1 MGLFC
6 CLIFKPQIKQN
17 TIQYSKNQ
25 QFKFSKM
32 KYNTRN
38 IGIIAHVD
46 AGKTTLSE
54 RLLYYTGLI
63 HKIGNV
69 DDGNTTMDKD
79 IQEKNRGITISSA
92 AVSTQWKKDGTAYNI
107 NIIDTPGHIDF
118 AVEVERSLRVLD
130 SVVAVFCA
138 SSGVQPQTENVWFQA
153 EKHGISKIC
162 FINKMDRIGAD
173 FFAVLKEIETKLHAV
188 PMALQIPIGAEAQFE
203 GVIDLIRQKALYW
216 TDETGETIIEKEIPD
231 DQKADAEE
239 YRMKLMETLAE
250 YDETFFEIFLD
261 PENSI
266 TEEMIT
272 EALRKVCR
280 SGAAVPVLC
289 GSAFKNKGV
298 QPLLDA
304 VVTYFP
310 APDHLPAIQGKDPET
325 EESVELIRDET
336 ESFSGL
342 VFKVV
347 IDKHM
352 GRLAMLRLYSGKIKS
367 GDTVLNVR
375 TGESFRIS
383 RILQMQSDK
392 TLAIEEA
399 KAGDIVALTGIK
411 DSKTGDSLSAVEKPV
426 LLEAITIPAP
436 VIRVSIEPKTN
447 SDEKSFG
454 LVLAK
459 IQEEDPS
466 LVVER
471 DRQTGETLLS
481 GLGELHLEVTLEKIR
496 LNHGIEVNQG
506 KPKVS
511 YREILTETRTHREKL
526 SKQNGG
532 SGQFADITF
541 EIGPRENNVPGIEF
555 INLIKGGVIPGE
567 FIPSVEKGFKDAM
580 ENGPLK
586 GYPLESMKI
595 RLLDGSFHAQDSS
608 AFDFENAARDGFR
621 AAALSCSPKLLEPVM
636 QVEIQSIEEY
646 TGAVTADINRRRG
659 IISSIDEKSGR
670 KIFAAEVPLASTFG
684 YISDLR
690 TLTSGRAS
698 ISMKLSHYAMVPDF
712 IANTLVT

>member
-1 MGLFC
+1 
-6 CLIFKPQIKQN
+6 
-17 TIQYSKNQ
+17 
-25 QFKFSKM
+25 M

-46 AGKTTLSE
+46 AGKTTLTE
-54 RLLYYTGLI
+54 RLLYYTGMI

-69 DDGNTTMDKD
+69 DEGNTTMDKD

-92 AVSTQWKKDGTAYNI
+92 AISTQWKKDEKVFNI

-173 FFAVLKEIETKLHAV
+173 FFAVLNEIKTKLNAV
-188 PMALQIPIGAEAQFE
+188 PLALQIPMGSEDRFE
-203 GVIDLIRQKALYW
+203 GVIDLIKQKALYW
-216 TDETGETIIEKEIPD
+216 MDENGETIIEKEIPELY
-231 DQKADAEE
+231 KTEADEW
-239 YRMKLMETLAE
+239 RQKLMETLAE
-250 YDETFFEIFLD
+250 SDEQFFEYFLD
-261 PENSI
+261 SETKIS
-266 TEEMIT
+266 EEMIT
-272 EALRKVCR
+272 EAIKRACQARNL
-280 SGAAVPVLC
+280 VPVLC

-304 VVTYFP
+304 IVSYLP
-310 APDHLPAIQGKDPET
+310 SPDQLPSVKGKDAKT
-325 EESVELIRDET
+325 EETVELERNE
-336 ESFSGL
+336 EEMFSGL

-352 GRLAMLRLYSGKIKS
+352 GKLSMLRIYSGSIQS
-367 GDTVLNVR
+367 GDTVQNVR

-392 TLAIEEA
+392 TITVEEG

-411 DSKTGDSLSAVEKPV
+411 DAKTGDSLSGLEQAV
-426 LLEAITIPAP
+426 LLESITIPAP

-447 SDEKSFG
+447 ADEKSFG

-496 LNHGIEVNQG
+496 LNHGIEINQG

-511 YREILTETRTHREKL
+511 YKEILTETRTHREKL
-526 SKQNGG
+526 VKQNGG

-541 EIGPRENNVPGIEF
+541 EIGPRNDDGIGLEF
-555 INLIKGGVIPGE
+555 INQIKGGVIPNE
-567 FIPSVEKGFKDAM
+567 FIPSVEKGFREAM
-580 ENGPLK
+580 ENGALQ
-586 GYPLESMKI
+586 GYPLESMKVT
-595 RLLDGSFHAQDSS
+595 LLDGSTHSNDSHAQD
-608 AFDFENAARDGFR
+608 FEMAARDGFR
-621 AAALSCSPKLLEPVM
+621 EIGKSCKPKLMEPIM
-636 QVEIQSIEEY
+636 KVEIQTIEDY
-646 TGAVTADINRRRG
+646 TGAVTADINKRRG
-659 IISSIDEKSGR
+659 IIISIDEKSGR
-670 KIFAAEVPLASTFG
+670 KIFTAEVPLASTFG

-698 ISMKLSHYAMVPDF
+698 ISMKLSHYALVPDF

>member
-1 MGLFC
+1 
-6 CLIFKPQIKQN
+6 
-17 TIQYSKNQ
+17 
-25 QFKFSKM
+25 M

-79 IQEKNRGITISSA
+79 IQERNRGITISSA
-92 AVSTQWKKDGTAYNI
+92 AVSTQWKKDDNVYNI

-153 EKHGISKIC
+153 EKHGTSKIC

-173 FFAVLKEIETKLHAV
+173 FFAVLNEIKTKLNAV
-188 PMALQIPIGAEAQFE
+188 PLALQIPMGAENHFE
-203 GVIDLIRQKALYW
+203 GVIDLVKMKALYW
-216 TDETGETIIEKEIPD
+216 TDENGETILEKEIPS
-231 DQKADAEE
+231 ASITEANE
-239 YRMKLMETLAE
+239 YRVKLIETLAE
-250 YDETFFEIFLD
+250 CDETFFEIFMD
-261 PENSI
+261 TEHTI
-266 TEEMIT
+266 TVEMVT
-272 EALRKVCR
+272 EAIQRVCR
-280 SGAAVPVLC
+280 TGSAVPVLC

-304 VVTYFP
+304 IVTYLP
-310 APDHLPAIQGKDPET
+310 APDQLADLQGRDPRT
-325 EESVELIRDET
+325 EETVTLARNET
-336 ESFSGL
+336 VSFSGL

-352 GRLAMLRLYSGKIKS
+352 GRLAMLRVYSGTIKS
-367 GDTVLNVR
+367 GDTILNVR

-392 TLAIEEA
+392 TLSLEEA
-399 KAGDIVALTGIK
+399 RAGDIVALTGIK
-411 DSKTGDSLSAVEKPV
+411 DAKTGDSLSSVEKPI
-426 LLEAITIPAP
+426 LLEAITIPIP
-436 VIRVSIEPKTN
+436 VIRVSIEPQTN
-447 SDEKSFG
+447 GDEKFFG

-471 DRQTGETLLS
+471 DPQTGETLLS

-496 LNHGIEVNQG
+496 LNHGIEINQG

-511 YREILTETRTHREKL
+511 YREILTETKIHREKL

-541 EIGPRENNVPGIEF
+541 EIGPGNDHEHGLEF
-555 INLIKGGVIPGE
+555 VNMIKGGVIPTE
-567 FIPSVEKGFKDAM
+567 FIPSVEKGFREAM

-586 GYPLESMKI
+586 GYPLENMKVT
-595 RLLDGSFHAQDSS
+595 LLDGSFHAQDSA
-608 AFDFENAARDGFR
+608 AFDFEIAAREGFK
-621 AAALSCSPKLLEPVM
+621 AAAKGCNPKLMEPVM

-659 IISSIDEKSGR
+659 IITSIDEKSGR

-698 ISMKLSHYAMVPDF
+698 ISMKLSHYALVPDF
-712 IANTLVT
+712 IANTLIT

>member
-1 MGLFC
+1 
-6 CLIFKPQIKQN
+6 
-17 TIQYSKNQ
+17 
-25 QFKFSKM
+25 M

-46 AGKTTLSE
+46 AGKTTLTE

-92 AVSTQWKKDGTAYNI
+92 AVSTQWKKGETVYNI

-173 FFAVLKEIETKLHAV
+173 FFAVLKEIEKKLNAV

-216 TDETGETIIEKEIPD
+216 TDENGETIIEKEIPED
-231 DQKADAEE
+231 HKADAYE

-250 YDETFFEIFLD
+250 YDETFFEMFMD

-266 TEEMIT
+266 TGEMIT
-272 EALRKVCR
+272 EALQKVCR

-310 APDHLPAIQGKDPET
+310 APDQLPAVQGKDPDT
-325 EESVELIRDET
+325 EETVELVRNERET
-336 ESFSGL
+336 FSGL
-342 VFKVV
+342 VFKVL

-352 GRLAMLRLYSGKIKS
+352 GRLAMLRLYSGSIKS

-383 RILQMQSDK
+383 RILKMQSDK
-392 TLAIEEA
+392 TLSVEEG

-411 DSKTGDSLSAVEKPV
+411 DAKTGDSLSAVEKPV

-541 EIGPRENNVPGIEF
+541 EIGPRENNEPGLEF
-555 INLIKGGVIPGE
+555 SNLIKGGVIPGE
-567 FIPSVEKGFKDAM
+567 FIPSVEKGFREAM

-595 RLLDGSFHAQDSS
+595 RLLDGAFHAQDSG

-621 AAALSCSPKLLEPVM
+621 AAALSCSPKLLEPIM

-659 IISSIDEKSGR
+659 IISSIDERSGR
-670 KIFAAEVPLASTFG
+670 KIFTAEVPLASTFG

-698 ISMKLSHYAMVPDF
+698 ISMKLSHYALVPDF
-712 IANTLVT
+712 IANTLIT

>member
-1 MGLFC
+1 
-6 CLIFKPQIKQN
+6 
-17 TIQYSKNQ
+17 
-25 QFKFSKM
+25 M

-46 AGKTTLSE
+46 AGKTTLTE
-54 RLLYYTGLI
+54 RLLYYTGMI

-69 DDGNTTMDKD
+69 DEGNTTMDKD

-92 AVSTQWKKDGTAYNI
+92 AISTQWKKDENVFNI

-173 FFAVLKEIETKLHAV
+173 FFAVLNEIKTKLNAV
-188 PMALQIPIGAEAQFE
+188 PLALQIPMGSEDRFE
-203 GVIDLIRQKALYW
+203 GVIDLVKQKAQYW
-216 TDETGETIIEKEIPD
+216 IDENGETIVEKEIPELYKTEVHEWR
-231 DQKADAEE
+231 Q
-239 YRMKLMETLAE
+239 KLMETLAE
-250 YDETFFEIFLD
+250 SDEQFFEYFLD
-261 PENSI
+261 SETKI

-272 EALRKVCR
+272 EAIKRACQSR
-280 SGAAVPVLC
+280 NSVPVLC

-304 VVTYFP
+304 IVSYLP
-310 APDHLPAIQGKDPET
+310 APDQLASVKGKDAKT
-325 EESVELIRDET
+325 EETIELERNEEEI
-336 ESFSGL
+336 FSGL

-352 GRLAMLRLYSGKIKS
+352 GKLSMLRIYSGSIQS
-367 GDTVLNVR
+367 GDTVQNVR

-392 TLAIEEA
+392 TITVEEG

-411 DSKTGDSLSAVEKPV
+411 DAKTGDSLSSIEQAV
-426 LLEAITIPAP
+426 LLESITIPAP

-447 SDEKSFG
+447 ADEKSFG

-496 LNHGIEVNQG
+496 LNHGIEINQG

-511 YREILTETRTHREKL
+511 YKEILTETRTHREKL
-526 SKQNGG
+526 VKQNGG

-541 EIGPRENNVPGIEF
+541 EIGPRNDGGIGLEF
-555 INLIKGGVIPGE
+555 INQIKGGVIPNE
-567 FIPSVEKGFKDAM
+567 FIPSVEKGFREAM
-580 ENGPLK
+580 ENGALQ
-586 GYPLESMKI
+586 GYPLESMKVT
-595 RLLDGSFHAQDSS
+595 LLDGSTHSNDSHAQD
-608 AFDFENAARDGFR
+608 FEMAARDGFR
-621 AAALSCSPKLLEPVM
+621 EIGKSCKPKLMEPIM
-636 QVEIQSIEEY
+636 KVEIQTIEDY
-646 TGAVTADINRRRG
+646 TGAVTADINKRRG
-659 IISSIDEKSGR
+659 IIISIDEKSGR
-670 KIFAAEVPLASTFG
+670 KIFTAEVPLASTFG

-698 ISMKLSHYAMVPDF
+698 ISMKLSHYALVPDF

>member
-1 MGLFC
+1 
-6 CLIFKPQIKQN
+6 
-17 TIQYSKNQ
+17 
-25 QFKFSKM
+25 M

-46 AGKTTLSE
+46 AGKTTLTE
-54 RLLYYTGLI
+54 RLLYYTGMI

-69 DDGNTTMDKD
+69 DEGNTTMDKD
-79 IQEKNRGITISSA
+79 IQEKKRGITISSA
-92 AVSTQWKKDGTAYNI
+92 AISTQWKKGHGIFNI

-153 EKHGISKIC
+153 EKYGISKIC

-173 FFAVLKEIETKLHAV
+173 FFAVLNEIRTRLNAV
-188 PMALQIPIGAEAQFE
+188 PLALQIPIGSEDRFE
-203 GVIDLIRQKALYW
+203 GVIDLIIRKALYW
-216 TDETGETIIEKEIPD
+216 TDENGETIAEKEIPGHY
-231 DQKADAEE
+231 QAEAEE
-239 YRMKLMETLAE
+239 YRLKLMESLAE
-250 YDETFFEIFLD
+250 YDEIFFDAFMET
-261 PENSI
+261 EAGI
-266 TEEMIT
+266 TEEMIVNAIRRT
-272 EALRKVCR
+272 CH
-280 SGAAVPVLC
+280 SGSLVPVLC

-304 VVTYFP
+304 VVTYLP
-310 APDHLPAIQGKDPET
+310 APDQLPAVKAKGAGTGDA
-325 EESVELIRDET
+325 VELERNEDET
-336 ESFSGL
+336 FSGL

-352 GRLAMLRLYSGKIKS
+352 GKLAMLRIYSGSIRP
-367 GDTVLNVR
+367 GDTVQNVR

-392 TLAIEEA
+392 TLSVEKG

-411 DSKTGDSLSAVEKPV
+411 DARTGDSLSAPGRAV
-426 LLEAITIPAP
+426 LLESITIPAP

-447 SDEKSFG
+447 ADEKSFG

-471 DRQTGETLLS
+471 DPQTGETLLS

-496 LNHGIEVNQG
+496 LNHGIEINQG

-511 YREILTETRTHREKL
+511 YREILTETRKHREKL

-541 EIGPRENNVPGIEF
+541 EIGPRENNEPGLEF
-555 INLIKGGVIPGE
+555 INQIKGGAVPGE
-567 FIPSVEKGFKDAM
+567 FIPSVEKGFREAM
-580 ENGPLK
+580 ANGPI
-586 GYPLESMKI
+586 GGNPLESMKVV
-595 RLLDGSFHAQDSS
+595 LLDGLTHSNDSHAQD
-608 AFDFENAARDGFR
+608 FEAAARDGFR
-621 AAALSCSPKLLEPVM
+621 AMATACRPKLMEPVM
-636 QVEIQSIEEY
+636 QVEIQTIEEY
-646 TGAVTADINRRRG
+646 TGIVTADINKRRG
-659 IISSIDEKSGR
+659 MITCIDEKSGR
-670 KIFAAEVPLASTFG
+670 KIFTAEVPLASTFG

-698 ISMKLSHYAMVPDF
+698 ISMKLSHYALVPDF
-712 IANTLVT
+712 MVNTLIT

>member
-1 MGLFC
+1 M
-6 CLIFKPQIKQN
+6 LIFFRTFSKHR
-17 TIQYSKNQ
+17 SKNQ
-25 QFKFSKM
+25 QFKLKKM

-79 IQEKNRGITISSA
+79 IQERNRGITISSA
-92 AVSTQWKKDGTAYNI
+92 AVSTQWKKDNNVYNI

-130 SVVAVFCA
+130 SVIAVFCA

-153 EKHGISKIC
+153 EKHGTSKIC

-173 FFAVLKEIETKLHAV
+173 FFAVLNEIKTKLNAV
-188 PMALQIPIGAEAQFE
+188 PLTIQIPIGAENDFE
-203 GVIDLIRQKALYW
+203 GVIDLIKMKALYW
-216 TDETGETIIEKEIPD
+216 TDENGETIMEKEIP
-231 DQKADAEE
+231 AVSMTEAHE
-239 YRMKLMETLAE
+239 YRVKLMETLAE
-250 YDETFFEIFLD
+250 NDEMFFEIFMD
-261 PENSI
+261 
-266 TEEMIT
+266 TEQIVTVEMIS
-272 EALRKVCR
+272 EAIQRVCR
-280 SGAAVPVLC
+280 SGSAVPVLC
-289 GSAFKNKGV
+289 GSAFKNKGI

-304 VVTYFP
+304 VVTYLP
-310 APDHLPAIQGKDPET
+310 APDQLADLQGRDPQT
-325 EESVELIRDET
+325 EETVTLERNE
-336 ESFSGL
+336 EAAFSGL

-352 GRLAMLRLYSGKIKS
+352 GRLAMLRVYSGKIKS
-367 GDTVLNVR
+367 GDTILNVR

-392 TLAIEEA
+392 TLSMDEA

-411 DSKTGDSLSAVEKPV
+411 DAKTGDSLSSLEKPI
-426 LLEAITIPAP
+426 LLEAITIPTP
-436 VIRVSIEPKTN
+436 VIRVAIEPKTN
-447 SDEKSFG
+447 GDEKSFG

-471 DRQTGETLLS
+471 DSQTGETLLS

-496 LNHGIEVNQG
+496 LNHGIEINQG

-511 YREILTETRTHREKL
+511 YREILTTTKVHREKL

-541 EIGPRENNVPGIEF
+541 EIGPGNDNGLEF
-555 INLIKGGVIPGE
+555 INMIKGGVIPTE
-567 FIPSVEKGFKDAM
+567 FIPSVEKGFREAM
-580 ENGPLK
+580 EYGPLN
-586 GYPLESMKI
+586 GYPLENMKI
-595 RLLDGSFHAQDSS
+595 TLLDGSFHAQDSA
-608 AFDFENAARDGFR
+608 AFDFEIAAREGFKT
-621 AAALSCSPKLLEPVM
+621 AAKGCSPKLMEPVM
-636 QVEIQSIEEY
+636 QIEIQSIEEY

-659 IISSIDEKSGR
+659 MITSIDEKSGR

-698 ISMKLSHYAMVPDF
+698 ISMKLSHYALVPDF
-712 IANTLVT
+712 IANTLIT

>member
-1 MGLFC
+1 
-6 CLIFKPQIKQN
+6 
-17 TIQYSKNQ
+17 
-25 QFKFSKM
+25 M

-46 AGKTTLSE
+46 AGKTTLTE
-54 RLLYYTGLI
+54 RLLYYTGMI

-69 DDGNTTMDKD
+69 DEGNTTMDKD

-92 AVSTQWKKDGTAYNI
+92 AISTQWKKDQHVFNI

-173 FFAVLKEIETKLHAV
+173 FFAVLNEIKTKLNAV
-188 PMALQIPIGAEAQFE
+188 PLALQIPIGSEDNFE
-203 GVIDLIRQKALYW
+203 GVIDLIKQKALYW
-216 TDETGETIIEKEIPD
+216 IDENGETIIEKEVPENH
-231 DQKADAEE
+231 KAEADEF
-239 YRMKLMETLAE
+239 RLKLMETLAE
-250 YDETFFEIFLD
+250 YDETFFEAFM
-261 PENSI
+261 NSETQI
-266 TEEMIT
+266 SEEMMI
-272 EALRKVCR
+272 EAIKRACQSR
-280 SGAAVPVLC
+280 TIVPVLC

-304 VVTYFP
+304 IVSYLP
-310 APDHLPAIQGKDPET
+310 APNQLTSIKGKNPAT
-325 EESVELIRDET
+325 EETIELERNEEET
-336 ESFSGL
+336 FSGL

-352 GRLAMLRLYSGKIKS
+352 GKLAMVRIYSGKIKS

-375 TGESFRIS
+375 TDENFRIS
-383 RILQMQSDK
+383 RILQIQSDK
-392 TLAIEEA
+392 TLTIEEA
-399 KAGDIVALTGIK
+399 KSGDIIALTGIK
-411 DSKTGDSLSAVEKPV
+411 DAKTGDSLASIQRPV
-426 LLEAITIPAP
+426 ILEAITIPAP

-447 SDEKSFG
+447 ADEKSFG

-471 DRQTGETLLS
+471 DKQTGETLLS

-496 LNHGIEVNQG
+496 LNHGIEINQG

-511 YREILTETRTHREKL
+511 YREILTETKTHREKL
-526 SKQNGG
+526 VKQGGG
-532 SGQFADITF
+532 SGHFADITF
-541 EIGPRENNVPGIEF
+541 EIGPGENNKPGLEF
-555 INLIKGGVIPGE
+555 INKIKGGVIPNE
-567 FIPSVEKGFKDAM
+567 FISYVERGFRDAM
-580 ENGPLK
+580 ENGPLS
-586 GYPLESMKI
+586 GYPLENMKVS
-595 RLLDGSFHAQDSS
+595 LLDGSTHSVDS
-608 AFDFENAARDGFR
+608 AAYDFETAARDGYK
-621 AAALSCSPKLLEPVM
+621 AIAKQCKPKLLEPIM

-646 TGAVTADINRRRG
+646 TGAVTADINKRRG
-659 IISSIDEKSGR
+659 IITSIDERLGR
-670 KIFAAEVPLASTFG
+670 KIFTAEVPLASTFG

-698 ISMKLSHYAMVPDF
+698 ISMKLSRYALVPDF
-712 IANTLVT
+712 ISNLVIT

>member
-1 MGLFC
+1 
-6 CLIFKPQIKQN
+6 
-17 TIQYSKNQ
+17 
-25 QFKFSKM
+25 M

-46 AGKTTLSE
+46 AGKTTLTE
-54 RLLYYTGLI
+54 RLLYYTGMI

-69 DDGNTTMDKD
+69 DEGNTTMDKD

-92 AVSTQWKKDGTAYNI
+92 AISTQWKKDDNIFNI

-173 FFAVLKEIETKLHAV
+173 FFAVLNEIKTKLNAV
-188 PMALQIPIGAEAQFE
+188 PLALQIPIGSEDRFE

-216 TDETGETIIEKEIPD
+216 IDENGEIIIEKEIPENY
-231 DQKADAEE
+231 QAEADEF
-239 YRMKLMETLAE
+239 RLKLMETLAE
-250 YDETFFEIFLD
+250 YDEIFFEKFMSS
-261 PENSI
+261 ENEIS
-266 TEEMIT
+266 EEMIFKAIQRT
-272 EALRKVCR
+272 CQVR
-280 SGAAVPVLC
+280 SLVPVLC

-304 VVTYFP
+304 IVNY
-310 APDHLPAIQGKDPET
+310 LPSPNQLSSIKGKDAKT
-325 EESVELIRDET
+325 EETIEIERNEKET
-336 ESFSGL
+336 FSGL

-352 GRLAMLRLYSGKIKS
+352 GKLSMLRIYSGKIKS
-367 GDTVLNVR
+367 GDTIQNVR
-375 TGESFRIS
+375 TGENFRIS

-392 TLAIEEA
+392 TLTIEEG

-411 DSKTGDSLSAVEKPV
+411 DAKTGDSLSSIEQSV
-426 LLEAITIPAP
+426 LLESITIPAP

-447 SDEKSFG
+447 ADEKSFG

-466 LVVER
+466 LFVER

-496 LNHGIEVNQG
+496 LNHGIEINQG

-511 YREILTETRTHREKL
+511 YKEILTETKIHREKL
-526 SKQNGG
+526 VKQNGG

-541 EIGPRENNVPGIEF
+541 EIGPRNDLGIGLEF
-555 INLIKGGVIPGE
+555 INQIKGGVVPSE
-567 FIPSVEKGFKDAM
+567 YIPSVEKGFREAM
-580 ENGPLK
+580 ENGALS
-586 GYPLESMKI
+586 GNPLESMKVT
-595 RLLDGSFHAQDSS
+595 LLDGSTHSEDSG
-608 AFDFENAARDGFR
+608 AYDFEMAARDGFR
-621 AAALSCSPKLLEPVM
+621 AVAKSCKPKLLEPIM

-646 TGAVTADINRRRG
+646 TGVVTADINKRRG
-659 IISSIDEKSGR
+659 IITSIDEKSGR
-670 KIFAAEVPLASTFG
+670 KIFTAEVPLASTFG

-698 ISMKLSHYAMVPDF
+698 ISMKLSHYALVPDF
-712 IANTLVT
+712 IANTLIT

>member
-1 MGLFC
+1 
-6 CLIFKPQIKQN
+6 
-17 TIQYSKNQ
+17 
-25 QFKFSKM
+25 M

-46 AGKTTLSE
+46 AGKTTLTE
-54 RLLYYTGLI
+54 RLLYYTGMI
-63 HKIGNV
+63 HKIGNI
-69 DDGNTTMDKD
+69 DEGNTTMDKD

-92 AVSTQWKKDGTAYNI
+92 AISTQWKKDQNAFNI

-173 FFAVLKEIETKLHAV
+173 FFAVLNEIKTKLNAV
-188 PMALQIPIGAEAQFE
+188 PLALQIPIGSEDQFE
-203 GVIDLIRQKALYW
+203 GVIDLIKQKALYW
-216 TDETGETIIEKEIPD
+216 VDENGETIIEKEIP
-231 DQKADAEE
+231 EN
-239 YRMKLMETLAE
+239 YRTEANESRLKLMETLAE
-250 YDETFFEIFLD
+250 FDENFFEIFMD
-261 PENSI
+261 SETQIS
-266 TEEMIT
+266 EETMI
-272 EALRKVCR
+272 EAIKRACQSRVI
-280 SGAAVPVLC
+280 VPVLC

-304 VVTYFP
+304 IVDYLP
-310 APDHLPAIQGKDPET
+310 APNQLPSIKGKDEKT
-325 EESVELIRDET
+325 EETIELERSEEEI
-336 ESFSGL
+336 FSGL

-352 GRLAMLRLYSGKIKS
+352 GKLAMLRIYSGSIKS
-367 GDTVLNVR
+367 GDTVQNVR
-375 TGESFRIS
+375 TDEHFRIS

-392 TLAIEEA
+392 TTTIEEG
-399 KAGDIVALTGIK
+399 KTGDIVALTGIK
-411 DSKTGDSLSAVEKPV
+411 DAKTGDSLSGLAKPI
-426 LLEAITIPAP
+426 LLESIAIPTP
-436 VIRVSIEPKTN
+436 VIQVSVEPKTN
-447 SDEKSFG
+447 ADEKSFG
-454 LVLAK
+454 LVLVK

-466 LVVER
+466 LFVER
-471 DRQTGETLLS
+471 DKQTGETLLS

-496 LNHGIEVNQG
+496 LNHGIEINQG

-511 YREILTETRTHREKL
+511 YKEILTETKKHREKL
-526 SKQNGG
+526 VKQTGG

-541 EIGPRENNVPGIEF
+541 EIGPRDDNKTGLEF
-555 INLIKGGVIPGE
+555 INQIKGGVIPSE
-567 FIPSVEKGFKDAM
+567 YIPSIEKGFREAM
-580 ENGPLK
+580 ENGALS
-586 GYPLESMKI
+586 GNPLESMKI
-595 RLLDGSFHAQDSS
+595 TLLDGSTHSEDSK
-608 AFDFENAARDGFR
+608 AFDFEFAARDGFK
-621 AAALSCSPKLLEPVM
+621 AVAKSCKPKLLEPIM

-646 TGAVTADINRRRG
+646 TGVVTADINKRRG
-659 IISSIDEKSGR
+659 MITSIDEKSGR
-670 KIFAAEVPLASTFG
+670 KIFTAEVPLASTFG

-698 ISMKLSHYAMVPDF
+698 ISMKLSHYALVPDF

>member
-1 MGLFC
+1 
-6 CLIFKPQIKQN
+6 
-17 TIQYSKNQ
+17 
-25 QFKFSKM
+25 M

-46 AGKTTLSE
+46 AGKTTLTE
-54 RLLYYTGLI
+54 RLLYYTGMI

-69 DDGNTTMDKD
+69 DEGNTTMDKD

-92 AVSTQWKKDGTAYNI
+92 AISTQWKKDQNIFNI

-130 SVVAVFCA
+130 SVVSVFCA

-173 FFAVLKEIETKLHAV
+173 FFAVLNEIKTKLNTV
-188 PMALQIPIGAEAQFE
+188 PLALQIPIGAEDDFE
-203 GVIDLIRQKALYW
+203 GVIDLIKQKAFYW
-216 TDETGETIIEKEIPD
+216 MDENGETIIEKEIPESYK
-231 DQKADAEE
+231 QEADEF
-239 YRMKLMETLAE
+239 RLQLMETVAE
-250 YDETFFEIFLD
+250 HDEIFFEIFMD
-261 PENSI
+261 SEIHISEGVI
-266 TEEMIT
+266 I
-272 EALRKVCR
+272 EAIKRACQSR
-280 SGAAVPVLC
+280 AIVPVLC
-289 GSAFKNKGV
+289 GSAFKNKGA

-304 VVTYFP
+304 IVNYLP
-310 APDHLPAIQGKDPET
+310 APNQLVSIKGKNPAT
-325 EESVELIRDET
+325 EEIIELERNEEET
-336 ESFSGL
+336 FSGL

-352 GRLAMLRLYSGKIKS
+352 GKLAMVRMYSGKIKS

-375 TGESFRIS
+375 TDENFRIS

-392 TLAIEEA
+392 TLTIEEA
-399 KAGDIVALTGIK
+399 KAGDIIALTGIK
-411 DSKTGDSLSAVEKPV
+411 DAKTGDSLSSIQRPV
-426 LLEAITIPAP
+426 VLEAITIPAP

-447 SDEKSFG
+447 ADEKSFG

-471 DRQTGETLLS
+471 DKQTGETLLS

-496 LNHGIEVNQG
+496 LNHGIEINQG

-511 YREILTETRTHREKL
+511 YKEILTETKTHREKL
-526 SKQNGG
+526 VKQGGG
-532 SGQFADITF
+532 SGHFADITF
-541 EIGPRENNVPGIEF
+541 EIGPGENDKPGLEF
-555 INLIKGGVIPGE
+555 INKIKGGVIPNE
-567 FIPSVEKGFKDAM
+567 FISYVERGFRDAM
-580 ENGPLK
+580 ENGPLS
-586 GYPLESMKI
+586 GYPLESMKVS
-595 RLLDGSFHAQDSS
+595 LLDGSTHSVDS
-608 AFDFENAARDGFR
+608 AAYDFETAARDGYK
-621 AAALSCSPKLLEPVM
+621 AIAKQCKPKLLEPIM

-646 TGAVTADINRRRG
+646 TGAVTADINKRRG
-659 IISSIDEKSGR
+659 IITSIDERSGR
-670 KIFAAEVPLASTFG
+670 KIFTAEVPLASTFG

-698 ISMKLSHYAMVPDF
+698 ISMKLSHYALVPDF
-712 IANTLVT
+712 ISNIVIT

>member
-1 MGLFC
+1 
-6 CLIFKPQIKQN
+6 
-17 TIQYSKNQ
+17 
-25 QFKFSKM
+25 M

-46 AGKTTLSE
+46 AGKTTLTE

-92 AVSTQWKKDGTAYNI
+92 AVSTQWKKNGNAYNI

-173 FFAVLKEIETKLHAV
+173 FYAVLKEIEMKLNVV
-188 PMALQIPIGAEAQFE
+188 PIALQIPVGAEHQFE

-216 TDETGETIIEKEIPD
+216 TDENGETIIEKEIPGD
-231 DQKADAEE
+231 HKADADE
-239 YRMKLMETLAE
+239 YRTRLMETLAE
-250 YDETFFEIFLD
+250 YDELFFDIFMNS
-261 PENSI
+261 ENKVS
-266 TEEMIT
+266 EEMIN
-272 EALRKVCR
+272 EALQRASG
-280 SGAAVPVLC
+280 SGAVVPVLC

-304 VVTYFP
+304 IVTYFP
-310 APDHLPAIQGKDPET
+310 APDQLPAVQGKDPDT
-325 EESVELIRDET
+325 EETVELARNET

-342 VFKVV
+342 VFKVT

-352 GRLAMLRLYSGKIKS
+352 GRLAMLRVYSGKIRS
-367 GDTVLNVR
+367 GDMVLNVR

-383 RILQMQSDK
+383 RILKMQSDK
-392 TLAIEEA
+392 TLSVEEG

-411 DSKTGDSLSAVEKPV
+411 DAKTGDSLSAVEKPV

-511 YREILTETRTHREKL
+511 YREILTETRIHREKL

-541 EIGPRENNVPGIEF
+541 EIGPRENNEPGLEF

-567 FIPSVEKGFKDAM
+567 FIPSVEKGFREAM

-586 GYPLESMKI
+586 GYPLESMRI
-595 RLLDGSFHAQDSS
+595 SLLDGSFHAQDSA

-621 AAALSCSPKLLEPVM
+621 TAALSCRPQLLEPIM
-636 QVEIQSIEEY
+636 KVEIQSIEEY

-659 IISSIDEKSGR
+659 IISSIDERLGR
-670 KIFAAEVPLASTFG
+670 KIFTAEVPLASTFG

-698 ISMKLSHYAMVPDF
+698 ISMKLSHYALVPDF
-712 IANTLVT
+712 IANTLIT

>member
-1 MGLFC
+1 
-6 CLIFKPQIKQN
+6 
-17 TIQYSKNQ
+17 
-25 QFKFSKM
+25 M

-46 AGKTTLSE
+46 AGKTTLTE
-54 RLLYYTGLI
+54 RLLYYTGMI

-69 DDGNTTMDKD
+69 DEGNTTMDKD

-92 AVSTQWKKDGTAYNI
+92 AISTQWKKDDNIFDI

-173 FFAVLKEIETKLHAV
+173 FFAVLNEIKTKLNAV
-188 PMALQIPIGAEAQFE
+188 PLALQIPIGAEDHFE
-203 GVIDLIRQKALYW
+203 GVIDLVKQKALYW
-216 TDETGETIIEKEIPD
+216 IDENGETIIEKEIPELYKTEAHEWR
-231 DQKADAEE
+231 Q
-239 YRMKLMETLAE
+239 KLMETLAE
-250 YDETFFEIFLD
+250 SDEQFFEYFLD
-261 PENSI
+261 SETEIS
-266 TEEMIT
+266 EEMIT
-272 EALRKVCR
+272 EAIKRASQSRNL
-280 SGAAVPVLC
+280 VPVLC

-298 QPLLDA
+298 QPLLD
-304 VVTYFP
+304 VIVSYLP
-310 APDHLPAIQGKDPET
+310 SPDQLPSVIGKDAKT
-325 EESVELIRDET
+325 EETVGLERNEKEI
-336 ESFSGL
+336 FSGL

-352 GRLAMLRLYSGKIKS
+352 GKLSMLRIYSGSIQS
-367 GDTVLNVR
+367 GDTVQNVR

-392 TLAIEEA
+392 TITVEEG

-411 DSKTGDSLSAVEKPV
+411 DAKTGDSLSSLEQAV
-426 LLEAITIPAP
+426 LLESITIPAP

-447 SDEKSFG
+447 ADEKSFG

-466 LVVER
+466 LFVER

-496 LNHGIEVNQG
+496 LNHGIEINQG

-511 YREILTETRTHREKL
+511 YKEILTETRTHREKL
-526 SKQNGG
+526 VKQNGG

-541 EIGPRENNVPGIEF
+541 EIGPRNDDGIGLEF
-555 INLIKGGVIPGE
+555 INQIKGGVIPNE
-567 FIPSVEKGFKDAM
+567 FIPSVEKGFREAM
-580 ENGPLK
+580 ENGALQ
-586 GYPLESMKI
+586 GYPLESMKVT
-595 RLLDGSFHAQDSS
+595 LLDGSTHSNDSHAQD
-608 AFDFENAARDGFR
+608 FEMAARDGFR
-621 AAALSCSPKLLEPVM
+621 EVGKSCKPKLMEPIM
-636 QVEIQSIEEY
+636 KVEIQTIEDY
-646 TGAVTADINRRRG
+646 TGTVTADINKRRG
-659 IISSIDEKSGR
+659 IITSIDEKSGR
-670 KIFAAEVPLASTFG
+670 KIFTAEVPLASTFG

-698 ISMKLSHYAMVPDF
+698 ISMKLSHYALVPDF
-712 IANTLVT
+712 IANILVT

>member
-1 MGLFC
+1 
-6 CLIFKPQIKQN
+6 
-17 TIQYSKNQ
+17 
-25 QFKFSKM
+25 M

-46 AGKTTLSE
+46 AGKTTLTE
-54 RLLYYTGLI
+54 RLLYYTGMI

-69 DDGNTTMDKD
+69 DEGNTTMDKD

-92 AVSTQWKKDGTAYNI
+92 AISTQWKKDDNIFDI

-173 FFAVLKEIETKLHAV
+173 FFAVLNEIKTKLNAV
-188 PMALQIPIGAEAQFE
+188 PLALQIPIGAEDHFE
-203 GVIDLIRQKALYW
+203 GVIDLVKQKALYW
-216 TDETGETIIEKEIPD
+216 IDENGETIVEKEIPELYKTEAHEWR
-231 DQKADAEE
+231 Q
-239 YRMKLMETLAE
+239 KLMETLAE
-250 YDETFFEIFLD
+250 SDEQFFEYFLD
-261 PENSI
+261 SETEI
-266 TEEMIT
+266 AEEMIT
-272 EALRKVCR
+272 EAIKRASQSRNL
-280 SGAAVPVLC
+280 VPVLC

-304 VVTYFP
+304 IVSYLP
-310 APDHLPAIQGKDPET
+310 SPDQLPSVIGKDAKT
-325 EESVELIRDET
+325 EETVELERNEKDI
-336 ESFSGL
+336 FSGL

-352 GRLAMLRLYSGKIKS
+352 GKLSMLRIYSGSIQS
-367 GDTVLNVR
+367 GDTVQNVR

-392 TLAIEEA
+392 TITVDEG

-411 DSKTGDSLSAVEKPV
+411 DAKTGDSLSSVERAV
-426 LLEAITIPAP
+426 LLETITIPAP

-447 SDEKSFG
+447 ADEKSFV

-466 LVVER
+466 LFVER

-496 LNHGIEVNQG
+496 LNHGIEINQG

-526 SKQNGG
+526 VKQNGG

-541 EIGPRENNVPGIEF
+541 EIGPRNDDGIGLEF
-555 INLIKGGVIPGE
+555 INQIKGGVIPNE
-567 FIPSVEKGFKDAM
+567 FIPSVEKGFREAM
-580 ENGPLK
+580 ENGALQ
-586 GYPLESMKI
+586 GYPLESMKVT
-595 RLLDGSFHAQDSS
+595 LLDGSTHSNDSHAQD
-608 AFDFENAARDGFR
+608 FEMAARDGFR
-621 AAALSCSPKLLEPVM
+621 EIGKSCKPKLMEPIM
-636 QVEIQSIEEY
+636 KVEIQTIEDY
-646 TGAVTADINRRRG
+646 TGAVTADINKRRG
-659 IISSIDEKSGR
+659 IITSIDEKSGR
-670 KIFAAEVPLASTFG
+670 KIFTAEVPLASTFG

-698 ISMKLSHYAMVPDF
+698 ISMKLSHYTLVPDF

>member
-1 MGLFC
+1 
-6 CLIFKPQIKQN
+6 
-17 TIQYSKNQ
+17 
-25 QFKFSKM
+25 M

-46 AGKTTLSE
+46 AGKTTLTE
-54 RLLYYTGLI
+54 RLLYYTGMI

-69 DDGNTTMDKD
+69 DEGNTTMDKD

-92 AVSTQWKKDGTAYNI
+92 AISTQWKKDDNVFNI

-173 FFAVLKEIETKLHAV
+173 FFAVLNEIKTKLNAV
-188 PMALQIPIGAEAQFE
+188 PLALQIPIGAEDHFE
-203 GVIDLIRQKALYW
+203 GVIDLIKQKALYW
-216 TDETGETIIEKEIPD
+216 MDENGETIIEKEIPELY
-231 DQKADAEE
+231 KTEAHEW
-239 YRMKLMETLAE
+239 RMKLMETLAE
-250 YDETFFEIFLD
+250 SDEQFFEYFLD
-261 PENSI
+261 SETEIS
-266 TEEMIT
+266 EEMIT
-272 EALRKVCR
+272 EAIKRASLSRNL
-280 SGAAVPVLC
+280 VPVLC

-304 VVTYFP
+304 IVGYLP
-310 APDHLPAIQGKDPET
+310 SPDQLPSVIGKDAKT
-325 EESVELIRDET
+325 EETVELERNEEKI
-336 ESFSGL
+336 FSGL

-352 GRLAMLRLYSGKIKS
+352 GKLSMLRIYSGSIQS
-367 GDTVLNVR
+367 GDTVQNVR

-392 TLAIEEA
+392 TITVDEG

-411 DSKTGDSLSAVEKPV
+411 DAKTGDSLSSVERAV
-426 LLEAITIPAP
+426 LLESITIPAP

-447 SDEKSFG
+447 ADEKSFG

-466 LVVER
+466 LFVER

-496 LNHGIEVNQG
+496 LNHGIEINQG

-526 SKQNGG
+526 VKQNGG

-541 EIGPRENNVPGIEF
+541 EIGPRNDDGIGLEF
-555 INLIKGGVIPGE
+555 INQIKGGVIPNE
-567 FIPSVEKGFKDAM
+567 FIPSVEKGFREAM
-580 ENGPLK
+580 ENGALQ
-586 GYPLESMKI
+586 GYPLESMKVT
-595 RLLDGSFHAQDSS
+595 LLDGSTHSNDSHAQD
-608 AFDFENAARDGFR
+608 FEMAARDGFR
-621 AAALSCSPKLLEPVM
+621 EVGKSCKPKLMEPIM
-636 QVEIQSIEEY
+636 KVEIQTIEDY
-646 TGAVTADINRRRG
+646 TGAVTADINKRRG
-659 IISSIDEKSGR
+659 IITSIDEKSGR
-670 KIFAAEVPLASTFG
+670 KIFTAEVPLASTFG

-698 ISMKLSHYAMVPDF
+698 ISMKLSHYALVPDF

>member
-1 MGLFC
+1 M
-6 CLIFKPQIKQN
+6 
-17 TIQYSKNQ
+17 KN
-25 QFKFSKM
+25 
-32 KYNTRN
+32 NTRN

-79 IQEKNRGITISSA
+79 IQERNRGITISSA
-92 AVSTQWKKDGTAYNI
+92 AVSTQWKKDDRVYNI

-153 EKHGISKIC
+153 EKHGTSKIC
-162 FINKMDRIGAD
+162 FINKMDRIGAN
-173 FFAVLKEIETKLHAV
+173 FFGVLKEIETKLNAV
-188 PMALQIPIGAEAQFE
+188 PLALQIPIGAESNFE
-203 GVIDLIRQKALYW
+203 GVIDLIQQKALYW
-216 TDETGETIIEKEIPD
+216 TDENGETIAERKIPD
-231 DQKADAEE
+231 ADETEADE

-250 YDETFFEIFLD
+250 YDETFFEIFMD
-261 PENSI
+261 TEHVI
-266 TEEMIT
+266 TAEMIT
-272 EALRKVCR
+272 EAVQRVCR
-280 SGAAVPVLC
+280 SRAAVPVLC
-289 GSAFKNKGV
+289 GSAFKNKGI

-304 VVTYFP
+304 VVTYLP
-310 APDHLPAIQGKDPET
+310 SPDQLADLQGKDPQT
-325 EESVELIRDET
+325 EEAIELARNES

-352 GRLAMLRLYSGKIKS
+352 GRLAMLRIYSGKIRS
-367 GDTVLNVR
+367 GETLLNVR

-392 TLAIEEA
+392 TLSIEEG

-411 DSKTGDSLSAVEKPV
+411 DAKTGDSLSSLEHPV

-496 LNHGIEVNQG
+496 LNHGIEINQG

-532 SGQFADITF
+532 NGQFADISF
-541 EIGPRENNVPGIEF
+541 EIGPRNDNEHGLEF
-555 INLIKGGVIPGE
+555 VNRIKGGVIPSE
-567 FIPSVEKGFKDAM
+567 FIPSVEKGFREAM
-580 ENGPLK
+580 QHGALK

-595 RLLDGSFHAQDSS
+595 TLLDGAFHLQDSA
-608 AFDFENAARDGFR
+608 AFDFEIAAREGFK
-621 AAALSCSPKLLEPVM
+621 AAAGKCSPKLLEPVM

-646 TGAVTADINRRRG
+646 TGAITADINRRRG
-659 IISSIDEKSGR
+659 IITSIDERSGR
-670 KIFAAEVPLASTFG
+670 KIFAAEIPLASTFG

-690 TLTSGRAS
+690 TLASGRAS
-698 ISMKLSHYAMVPDF
+698 VSMKLSHYALVPDF
-712 IANTLVT
+712 IANTLIT

>member
-1 MGLFC
+1 
-6 CLIFKPQIKQN
+6 
-17 TIQYSKNQ
+17 
-25 QFKFSKM
+25 M

-92 AVSTQWKKDGTAYNI
+92 AVSTQWRKDEHVYNI

-173 FFAVLKEIETKLHAV
+173 FFAVLKEIETKLQAV
-188 PMALQIPIGAEAQFE
+188 PLALQIPIGAEDQFE
-203 GVIDLIRQKALYW
+203 GVIDLIRQKVLYW
-216 TDETGETIIEKEIPD
+216 TDENGEVIIEKEIPSD
-231 DQKADAEE
+231 LKADADE
-239 YRMKLMETLAE
+239 YRTKLMETLAG
-250 YDETFFEIFLD
+250 YDEIFFELFMNS
-261 PENSI
+261 ENTI
-266 TEEMIT
+266 NEEMIT
-272 EALRKVCR
+272 GAIQRVCR

-310 APDHLPAIQGKDPET
+310 APDQLPVVQGKNSET
-325 EESVELIRDET
+325 EEAVELVRNET

-342 VFKVV
+342 VFKVI

-352 GRLAMLRLYSGKIKS
+352 GRLAMLRIYSGSIKS

-383 RILQMQSDK
+383 RILKMQSDK
-392 TLAIEEA
+392 TLSVEA
-399 KAGDIVALTGIK
+399 GKAGDIVALTGIK
-411 DSKTGDSLSAVEKPV
+411 DAKTGDSLSAIEKPV

-471 DRQTGETLLS
+471 DRRTGETLLS

-511 YREILTETRTHREKL
+511 YREILTETRTYREKL

-541 EIGPRENNVPGIEF
+541 EIGPRDDHEAGLEF

-567 FIPSVEKGFKDAM
+567 FIPYVEKGFREAM

-595 RLLDGSFHAQDSS
+595 RLLDGSFHAQDS
-608 AFDFENAARDGFR
+608 AAYDFEMAARDGFR
-621 AAALSCSPKLLEPVM
+621 AAALSCGPKLLEPVM

-670 KIFAAEVPLASTFG
+670 KIFTAEVPLASTFG

-698 ISMKLSHYAMVPDF
+698 ISMKLSHYALVPDF
-712 IANTLVT
+712 IANTLIT

>member
-1 MGLFC
+1 
-6 CLIFKPQIKQN
+6 
-17 TIQYSKNQ
+17 
-25 QFKFSKM
+25 M

-46 AGKTTLSE
+46 AGKTTLTE
-54 RLLYYTGLI
+54 RLLYYTGMI

-92 AVSTQWKKDGTAYNI
+92 AISTQWKKDQNVFNI

-173 FFAVLKEIETKLHAV
+173 FFAVLNEIRIKLNAV
-188 PMALQIPIGAEAQFE
+188 PLPLQIPIGSEDNFE
-203 GVIDLIRQKALYW
+203 GVIDLIKQKALYW
-216 TDETGETIIEKEIPD
+216 IDENGETIIEKEIPENY
-231 DQKADAEE
+231 KAEANEF
-239 YRMKLMETLAE
+239 RIKLMETLAE
-250 YDETFFEIFLD
+250 FDEIFFEKFMDSETQI
-261 PENSI
+261 S
-266 TEEMIT
+266 EEMIIET
-272 EALRKVCR
+272 IQRTCQSR
-280 SGAAVPVLC
+280 SLVPVLC

-304 VVTYFP
+304 IVNYLP
-310 APDHLPAIQGKDPET
+310 APNQLPSIKGKDEKT
-325 EESVELIRDET
+325 EETIELERTEEET
-336 ESFSGL
+336 FSGL

-347 IDKHM
+347 IDKHI
-352 GRLAMLRLYSGKIKS
+352 GKLAMLRIYSGKINS

-375 TGESFRIS
+375 TGENFRIS

-392 TLAIEEA
+392 TLTIEEG
-399 KAGDIVALTGIK
+399 KAGDIVALTGIR
-411 DSKTGDSLSAVEKPV
+411 DAKTGDSLSSIERPV
-426 LLEAITIPAP
+426 LLESITIPAP
-436 VIRVSIEPKTN
+436 VIRVSIEAKTN
-447 SDEKSFG
+447 ADEKSFG
-454 LVLAK
+454 LILAK

-471 DRQTGETLLS
+471 DKQTGETLLS

-496 LNHGIEVNQG
+496 LNHGIEINQG

-511 YREILTETRTHREKL
+511 YLEILTETRRHREKL

-541 EIGPRENNVPGIEF
+541 EIGPREDNEISLEF
-555 INLIKGGVIPGE
+555 INQIKGGVIPNE
-567 FIPSVEKGFKDAM
+567 FIPSIEKGFREAM
-580 ENGPLK
+580 ENGALS
-586 GYPLESMKI
+586 GNPLESMKI
-595 RLLDGSFHAQDSS
+595 TLLDGSTHSEDSK
-608 AFDFENAARDGFR
+608 AYDFEMAARDGFR
-621 AAALSCSPKLLEPVM
+621 AIAKSCKPKLLEPIM

-646 TGAVTADINRRRG
+646 TGVVTADINKRRG
-659 IISSIDEKSGR
+659 MITSIDEKSGR

-698 ISMKLSHYAMVPDF
+698 ISMKFSHYALVPDF
-712 IANTLVT
+712 IANTLIT

>member
-1 MGLFC
+1 
-6 CLIFKPQIKQN
+6 
-17 TIQYSKNQ
+17 
-25 QFKFSKM
+25 M

-46 AGKTTLSE
+46 AGKTTLTE
-54 RLLYYTGLI
+54 RLLYYTGMI

-92 AVSTQWKKDGTAYNI
+92 AISTQWKKDDNVFNI

-173 FFAVLKEIETKLHAV
+173 FFAVLNEIKTKLSAV
-188 PMALQIPIGAEAQFE
+188 PLALQIPIGSEDDFE
-203 GVIDLIRQKALYW
+203 GVIDLIKQKALYW
-216 TDETGETIIEKEIPD
+216 IDENGETIIEKDIPENY
-231 DQKADAEE
+231 KAEADEF
-239 YRMKLMETLAE
+239 RIKLMETLAE
-250 YDETFFEIFLD
+250 YDEAFFEAFM
-261 PENSI
+261 NSETQI
-266 TEEMIT
+266 SEEMMI
-272 EALRKVCR
+272 EAIKRTCQAR
-280 SGAAVPVLC
+280 AIVPVLC

-304 VVTYFP
+304 IVSYLP
-310 APDHLPAIQGKDPET
+310 APNQLVSIKGKNPIT
-325 EESVELIRDET
+325 EETIELERNEEET
-336 ESFSGL
+336 FSGL
-342 VFKVV
+342 VFKVI

-352 GRLAMLRLYSGKIKS
+352 GKLAMVRIYSGKIKS
-367 GDTVLNVR
+367 CDTILNVR
-375 TGESFRIS
+375 TEENFRIS

-392 TLAIEEA
+392 TLTIEEA
-399 KAGDIVALTGIK
+399 KAGDIIALTGIK
-411 DSKTGDSLSAVEKPV
+411 DAKTGDSLSSIQRPV
-426 LLEAITIPAP
+426 VLEAITIPAP

-447 SDEKSFG
+447 ADEKSFG

-471 DRQTGETLLS
+471 DKQTGETLLS

-496 LNHGIEVNQG
+496 LNHGIEINQG

-511 YREILTETRTHREKL
+511 YKEILTETKTHREKL
-526 SKQNGG
+526 VKQNGG
-532 SGQFADITF
+532 NGQFADITF
-541 EIGPRENNVPGIEF
+541 EIGPRNNNEIGLEF
-555 INLIKGGVIPGE
+555 INKIKGGVIPSE
-567 FIPSVEKGFKDAM
+567 FIPSVEKGFREAM
-580 ENGPLK
+580 ENGALN

-595 RLLDGSFHAQDSS
+595 TLLDGSTHSEDSG
-608 AFDFENAARDGFR
+608 AYDFEIAARDGFR
-621 AAALSCSPKLLEPVM
+621 AIAKQCKPKLLEPIM
-636 QVEIQSIEEY
+636 QVEIQSTEEY
-646 TGAVTADINRRRG
+646 TGAVTADINKRRG
-659 IISSIDEKSGR
+659 IITSIDERSGR
-670 KIFAAEVPLASTFG
+670 KIFTAEAPLASTFG

-698 ISMKLSHYAMVPDF
+698 ISMKLSHYALVPDF
-712 IANTLVT
+712 ISNTLMT

>member
-1 MGLFC
+1 
-6 CLIFKPQIKQN
+6 
-17 TIQYSKNQ
+17 
-25 QFKFSKM
+25 M

-46 AGKTTLSE
+46 AGKTTLTE

-92 AVSTQWKKDGTAYNI
+92 AVSTQWKKGETVYNI

-173 FFAVLKEIETKLHAV
+173 FFAVLKEIETKLNAV
-188 PMALQIPIGAEAQFE
+188 PMALQIPIGAEDQFE
-203 GVIDLIRQKALYW
+203 GVIDLIKQKALYW
-216 TDETGETIIEKEIPD
+216 TDENGETIIEKEIPED
-231 DQKADAEE
+231 HKAEADE

-250 YDETFFEIFLD
+250 YDETFFEVYMN

-266 TEEMIT
+266 TGEMIT
-272 EALRKVCR
+272 EALQKVCR

-310 APDHLPAIQGKDPET
+310 APDQLPAVQGKDPET
-325 EESVELIRDET
+325 EEAVELVRNET
-336 ESFSGL
+336 ETFSGL

-352 GRLAMLRLYSGKIKS
+352 GRLAMLRLYSGSIKS

-383 RILQMQSDK
+383 RILKMQSDK
-392 TLAIEEA
+392 TLSMEEG

-411 DSKTGDSLSAVEKPV
+411 DAKTGDSLSAVEKPV

-541 EIGPRENNVPGIEF
+541 EIGPRENNEPGLEF

-567 FIPSVEKGFKDAM
+567 FIPSVEKGFREAM

-595 RLLDGSFHAQDSS
+595 RLLDGSFHPQDSG
-608 AFDFENAARDGFR
+608 AYDFENAARDGFR
-621 AAALSCSPKLLEPVM
+621 VAALSCSPKLLEPIM

-659 IISSIDEKSGR
+659 IISSIDERSGR
-670 KIFAAEVPLASTFG
+670 KIFTAEVPLASTFG

-698 ISMKLSHYAMVPDF
+698 ISMKLSHYALVPDF
-712 IANTLVT
+712 IANTLIT

>member
-1 MGLFC
+1 
-6 CLIFKPQIKQN
+6 
-17 TIQYSKNQ
+17 
-25 QFKFSKM
+25 M

-46 AGKTTLSE
+46 AGKTTLTE
-54 RLLYYTGLI
+54 RLLYYTGMI

-69 DDGNTTMDKD
+69 DEGNTTMDKD

-92 AVSTQWKKDGTAYNI
+92 AISTQWKKDENVFNI

-173 FFAVLKEIETKLHAV
+173 FFAVLNEIKTKLNAI
-188 PMALQIPIGAEAQFE
+188 PLALQIPMGSEDRFE
-203 GVIDLIRQKALYW
+203 GVIDLIKQKALYW
-216 TDETGETIIEKEIPD
+216 MDENGEIIIEKEIPELYN
-231 DQKADAEE
+231 AEAHE
-239 YRMKLMETLAE
+239 CRIKLMETLAE
-250 YDETFFEIFLD
+250 SDEQFFEYFLD
-261 PENSI
+261 SETIIS
-266 TEEMIT
+266 EEMISNAT
-272 EALRKVCR
+272 QRACL
-280 SGAAVPVLC
+280 SGNLVPVLC

-304 VVTYFP
+304 IVSYLP
-310 APDHLPAIQGKDPET
+310 SPDQLPSVKGKDAKT
-325 EESVELIRDET
+325 EETIELERNEEET
-336 ESFSGL
+336 FSGL

-352 GRLAMLRLYSGKIKS
+352 GKLSMLRIYSGSIQS
-367 GDTVLNVR
+367 GDTVQNVR

-392 TLAIEEA
+392 TITVEEG

-411 DSKTGDSLSAVEKPV
+411 DAKTGDSLSSVERAV
-426 LLEAITIPAP
+426 LLESITIPAP
-436 VIRVSIEPKTN
+436 VIKVSIEPKTN
-447 SDEKSFG
+447 ADEKSFG

-496 LNHGIEVNQG
+496 LNHGIEINQG

-526 SKQNGG
+526 VKQNGG

-541 EIGPRENNVPGIEF
+541 EIGPRNDDGIGLEF
-555 INLIKGGVIPGE
+555 INQIKGGVIPNE
-567 FIPSVEKGFKDAM
+567 FVPSVEKGFREAM
-580 ENGPLK
+580 ENGALQ
-586 GYPLESMKI
+586 GYPLESMKVT
-595 RLLDGSFHAQDSS
+595 LLDGSTHSNDSHAQD
-608 AFDFENAARDGFR
+608 FEMAARDGFR
-621 AAALSCSPKLLEPVM
+621 EIGKSCKPKLMEPIM
-636 QVEIQSIEEY
+636 KVEIQTIEDY
-646 TGAVTADINRRRG
+646 TGVVTADINKRRG
-659 IISSIDEKSGR
+659 IIISIDEKSGR
-670 KIFAAEVPLASTFG
+670 KIFTAEVPLASTFG

-698 ISMKLSHYAMVPDF
+698 ISMKLSHYALVPDF

>member
-1 MGLFC
+1 
-6 CLIFKPQIKQN
+6 
-17 TIQYSKNQ
+17 
-25 QFKFSKM
+25 M

-92 AVSTQWKKDGTAYNI
+92 AVSTQWKKGETVYNI

-173 FFAVLKEIETKLHAV
+173 FFGVLKEIETKLNAV
-188 PMALQIPIGAEAQFE
+188 PMALQIPIGAENQFE
-203 GVIDLIRQKALYW
+203 GVIDLIKKKALYW
-216 TDETGETIIEKEIPD
+216 TDENGETIVEKEIPED
-231 DQKADAEE
+231 YKADADE
-239 YRMKLMETLAE
+239 YRMKLMETLAG
-250 YDETFFEIFLD
+250 YDEIFFEIFMD
-261 PENSI
+261 PETNI

-272 EALRKVCR
+272 EALQRVCR
-280 SGAAVPVLC
+280 SRAAVPVLC

-304 VVTYFP
+304 VVTYLP
-310 APDHLPAIQGKDPET
+310 APDQLPAVQGKAPDT
-325 EESVELIRDET
+325 EETVELERNET

-352 GRLAMLRLYSGKIKS
+352 GRLAMLRIYSGKIKP

-392 TLAIEEA
+392 TLSLEEG

-411 DSKTGDSLSAVEKPV
+411 DAKTGDSLSADGKPV

-466 LVVER
+466 LVVEK

-506 KPKVS
+506 EPKVS
-511 YREILTETRTHREKL
+511 YREILTETRIHREKL

-541 EIGPRENNVPGIEF
+541 EIGPRAGNEPGLEF
-555 INLIKGGVIPGE
+555 INLIKGGIIPSE
-567 FIPSVEKGFKDAM
+567 FIPSVEKGFRDAM
-580 ENGPLK
+580 ENGALK

-595 RLLDGSFHAQDSS
+595 TLQDGAFHVKDS
-608 AFDFENAARDGFR
+608 AAADFEMAARDGFR
-621 AAALSCSPKLLEPVM
+621 AAALSCRPKLLEPVM

-646 TGAVTADINRRRG
+646 MGAVTADINRRRG
-659 IISSIDEKSGR
+659 IILSIDEKSNR
-670 KIFAAEVPLASTFG
+670 KVFTAEIPLASTFG

-698 ISMKLSHYAMVPDF
+698 ISMKLSHYALVPDF
-712 IANTLVT
+712 ISNTLVT

>member
-1 MGLFC
+1 M
-6 CLIFKPQIKQN
+6 IKN
-17 TIQYSKNQ
+17 IDNLKNQ
-25 QFKFSKM
+25 QFKFNKM

-46 AGKTTLSE
+46 AGKTTLTE
-54 RLLYYTGLI
+54 RLLYYTGMI

-92 AVSTQWKKDGTAYNI
+92 AISTQWKKDQHVFNI

-173 FFAVLKEIETKLHAV
+173 FFAVLNEIKTKLNAV
-188 PMALQIPIGAEAQFE
+188 PLALQIPMGSEDNFE
-203 GVIDLIRQKALYW
+203 GVIDLIKQKALYW
-216 TDETGETIIEKEIPD
+216 IDENGETIIEKEIPENY
-231 DQKADAEE
+231 KAEADEF
-239 YRMKLMETLAE
+239 RLKLMETLAE
-250 YDETFFEIFLD
+250 FDENFFEKFM
-261 PENSI
+261 NSETKI
-266 TEEMIT
+266 SEEMIT
-272 EALRKVCR
+272 EAIKRTCQSR
-280 SGAAVPVLC
+280 TIVPVLC

-304 VVTYFP
+304 IVSYFP
-310 APDHLPAIQGKDPET
+310 SPDQLASVKGKDAKT
-325 EESVELIRDET
+325 EETVELERNEEEI
-336 ESFSGL
+336 FSGL

-352 GRLAMLRLYSGKIKS
+352 GKLAMLRIYSGKIKS

-375 TGESFRIS
+375 TSENFRIS

-392 TLAIEEA
+392 TITVGEG

-411 DSKTGDSLSAVEKPV
+411 DAKTGDSVSSIERAV
-426 LLEAITIPAP
+426 LLESITIPAP

-447 SDEKSFG
+447 ADEKSFG

-466 LVVER
+466 LFVER

-496 LNHGIEVNQG
+496 LNHGIEINQG

-526 SKQNGG
+526 VKQNGG

-541 EIGPRENNVPGIEF
+541 EIGPRNDDGIGLEF
-555 INLIKGGVIPGE
+555 INQIKGGVIPNE
-567 FIPSVEKGFKDAM
+567 FVPSVEKGFREAM
-580 ENGPLK
+580 ENGALQ

-595 RLLDGSFHAQDSS
+595 TLLDGSTHSNDSHAQD
-608 AFDFENAARDGFR
+608 FEMAARDGF
-621 AAALSCSPKLLEPVM
+621 LQIGKSCKPKLMEPIM
-636 QVEIQSIEEY
+636 KVEIQTIEDY
-646 TGAVTADINRRRG
+646 TGAVTADINKRRG
-659 IISSIDEKSGR
+659 IIISIDEKSGR
-670 KIFAAEVPLASTFG
+670 KIFAAEVPLSSTFG

-698 ISMKLSHYAMVPDF
+698 ISMKLSHYALVPDF
-712 IANTLVT
+712 IANTLIT

>member
-1 MGLFC
+1 M
-6 CLIFKPQIKQN
+6 
-17 TIQYSKNQ
+17 KN
-25 QFKFSKM
+25 
-32 KYNTRN
+32 NTRN

-92 AVSTQWKKDGTAYNI
+92 AVSTQWKKDNKVYNI

-153 EKHGISKIC
+153 EKHGTSKIC

-173 FFAVLKEIETKLHAV
+173 FFAVLDEIRTKLNAV
-188 PMALQIPIGAEAQFE
+188 PLALQIPIGAEDSFE
-203 GVIDLIRQKALYW
+203 GVIDLIQQKALYW
-216 TDETGETIIEKEIPD
+216 MDENGETIIEKEIP
-231 DQKADAEE
+231 ADYQNEADE
-239 YRMKLMETLAE
+239 YRMKLQETLAE
-250 YDETFFEIFLD
+250 YHEGFFDVFMNNQSEID
-261 PENSI
+261 S
-266 TEEMIT
+266 EMMIKAIQ
-272 EALRKVCR
+272 EVCR

-289 GSAFKNKGV
+289 GSAFKNKGI

-304 VVTYFP
+304 VVTYLP
-310 APDHLPAIQGKDPET
+310 APDQLAHIQGKDPQT
-325 EESVELIRDET
+325 EGGIELGRNEE

-342 VFKVV
+342 VFKVI
-347 IDKHM
+347 IDKHI
-352 GRLAMLRLYSGKIKS
+352 GRLAMLRIYSGKIKS

-383 RILQMQSDK
+383 RILKMQSDK
-392 TLAIEEA
+392 TLSVEEGR
-399 KAGDIVALTGIK
+399 AGDIVALTGIK
-411 DSKTGDSLSAVEKPV
+411 DAKTGDSLSSVEKPV

-447 SDEKSFG
+447 GDEKNFG

-471 DRQTGETLLS
+471 DKQTGETLLS

-496 LNHGIEVNQG
+496 LNHGIEINQG
-506 KPKVS
+506 QPKVS
-511 YREILTETRTHREKL
+511 YREILTETKIHREKL

-532 SGQFADITF
+532 SGQFADISF
-541 EIGPRENNVPGIEF
+541 EIGPRNDNELGLEF
-555 INLIKGGVIPGE
+555 VNMIKGGVIPGE
-567 FIPSVEKGFKDAM
+567 FIPSVEKGFRDAM
-580 ENGPLK
+580 EQGPLK

-595 RLLDGSFHAQDSS
+595 TLLDGSFHAQDS
-608 AFDFENAARDGFR
+608 AAMDFEIAARDGFK
-621 AAALSCSPKLLEPVM
+621 AAAGKCSPRLLEPIM

-646 TGAVTADINRRRG
+646 TGAITADLNRRRG
-659 IISSIDEKSGR
+659 MITSIDEKSGR

-690 TLTSGRAS
+690 TLASGRAS
-698 ISMKLSHYAMVPDF
+698 ISMKLSHYALVPDF
-712 IANTLVT
+712 IANTLMT

>member
-1 MGLFC
+1 M
-6 CLIFKPQIKQN
+6 
-17 TIQYSKNQ
+17 KN
-25 QFKFSKM
+25 
-32 KYNTRN
+32 NTRN

-92 AVSTQWKKDGTAYNI
+92 AVSTQWKKDNTIYHI

-118 AVEVERSLRVLD
+118 AVEIERSLRVLD

-153 EKHGISKIC
+153 EKHGTSKIC

-173 FFAVLKEIETKLHAV
+173 FFSVLEEIRTKLNAV
-188 PMALQIPIGAEAQFE
+188 PLALQIPIGAEDNFE
-203 GVIDLIRQKALYW
+203 GVIDLVQQKALYW
-216 TDETGETIIEKEIPD
+216 IDENGETIIEKEIPMNY
-231 DQKADAEE
+231 KAEADE
-239 YRMKLMETLAE
+239 YRIKLQETLAE
-250 YDETFFEIFLD
+250 YNEDFFEAFM
-261 PENSI
+261 NSEHEI
-266 TEEMIT
+266 NDEMMVKAIQ
-272 EALRKVCR
+272 EICR

-289 GSAFKNKGV
+289 GSAFKNKGI

-304 VVTYFP
+304 VVTYLP
-310 APDHLPAIQGKDPET
+310 APDQLTNIQGKDPQTEKPIELGRNET
-325 EESVELIRDET
+325 ET
-336 ESFSGL
+336 FSGL
-342 VFKVV
+342 VFKVI
-347 IDKHM
+347 IDKHI
-352 GRLAMLRLYSGKIKS
+352 GRLAMLRIYSGKIKS
-367 GDTVLNVR
+367 GDMVLNVR

-392 TLAIEEA
+392 TLSVEEG

-411 DSKTGDSLSAVEKPV
+411 DAKTGDSLSSVEKPV

-447 SDEKSFG
+447 GDEKNFG

-466 LVVER
+466 LVIER
-471 DRQTGETLLS
+471 DQQTGETLLS

-496 LNHGIEVNQG
+496 LNHGIEINHG

-511 YREILTETRTHREKL
+511 YREILTETKLHREKL

-532 SGQFADITF
+532 SGQFADISF
-541 EIGPRENNVPGIEF
+541 EIGPRNDNQHGLEF
-555 INLIKGGVIPGE
+555 VNMIKGGVIPSE
-567 FIPSVEKGFKDAM
+567 FIPSVEKGFREAM
-580 ENGPLK
+580 EQGPLK

-595 RLLDGSFHAQDSS
+595 TLLDGSFHAQDS
-608 AFDFENAARDGFR
+608 AALDFEISARDGFKT
-621 AAALSCSPKLLEPVM
+621 AAGKCIPKLLEPVM
-636 QVEIQSIEEY
+636 QIEIQSIEEY
-646 TGAVTADINRRRG
+646 TGAITSDINRRRG
-659 IISSIDEKSGR
+659 IITSIDEKSGR

-690 TLTSGRAS
+690 TLASGRAS
-698 ISMKLSHYAMVPDF
+698 ISMKLSHYALVPDF
-712 IANTLVT
+712 IANTLMT

>member
-1 MGLFC
+1 
-6 CLIFKPQIKQN
+6 
-17 TIQYSKNQ
+17 
-25 QFKFSKM
+25 M

-46 AGKTTLSE
+46 AGKTTLTE
-54 RLLYYTGLI
+54 RLLYYTGMI

-69 DDGNTTMDKD
+69 DEGNTTMDKD

-92 AVSTQWKKDGTAYNI
+92 AISTQWKKDDNVFNI

-173 FFAVLKEIETKLHAV
+173 FFAVLNEIKKKLNTV
-188 PMALQIPIGAEAQFE
+188 PLALQIPMGSEDRFE
-203 GVIDLIRQKALYW
+203 GVIDLIKQKALYW
-216 TDETGETIIEKEIPD
+216 IDENGETIVEKEIPELYKTEVHEWR
-231 DQKADAEE
+231 Q
-239 YRMKLMETLAE
+239 KLMETLAE
-250 YDETFFEIFLD
+250 SDEQFFEYFLD
-261 PENSI
+261 SETKI

-272 EALRKVCR
+272 EAIKRACQSR
-280 SGAAVPVLC
+280 NSVPVLC

-304 VVTYFP
+304 IVSYLP
-310 APDHLPAIQGKDPET
+310 APDQLASVKGKDAKT
-325 EESVELIRDET
+325 EETIELERNEEEI
-336 ESFSGL
+336 FSGL

-352 GRLAMLRLYSGKIKS
+352 GKLSMLRIYSGSIQS
-367 GDTVLNVR
+367 GDTVQNVR

-392 TLAIEEA
+392 TITLEEG

-411 DSKTGDSLSAVEKPV
+411 DAKTGDSLSGLEQAV
-426 LLEAITIPAP
+426 LLESITIPAP

-447 SDEKSFG
+447 ADEKSFG

-496 LNHGIEVNQG
+496 LNHGIDINQG

-511 YREILTETRTHREKL
+511 YKEILTETRTHREKL
-526 SKQNGG
+526 VKQNGG

-541 EIGPRENNVPGIEF
+541 EIGPRNDDGIGLEF
-555 INLIKGGVIPGE
+555 INQIKGGVIPNE
-567 FIPSVEKGFKDAM
+567 FVPSVEKGFREAM
-580 ENGPLK
+580 ENGALQ
-586 GYPLESMKI
+586 GYPLESMKVT
-595 RLLDGSFHAQDSS
+595 LLDGSTHSNDSHAQD
-608 AFDFENAARDGFR
+608 FEMAARDGFR
-621 AAALSCSPKLLEPVM
+621 EIGKSCKPKLMEPIM
-636 QVEIQSIEEY
+636 KVEIQTIEDY
-646 TGAVTADINRRRG
+646 TGAVTADINKRRG
-659 IISSIDEKSGR
+659 IIISIDEKSGR
-670 KIFAAEVPLASTFG
+670 KIFTAEVPLASTFG

-698 ISMKLSHYAMVPDF
+698 ISMKLSHYALVPDF

>member
-1 MGLFC
+1 
-6 CLIFKPQIKQN
+6 
-17 TIQYSKNQ
+17 
-25 QFKFSKM
+25 M

-46 AGKTTLSE
+46 AGKTTLTE
-54 RLLYYTGLI
+54 RLLYYTGMI

-69 DDGNTTMDKD
+69 DEGNTTMDKD

-92 AVSTQWKKDGTAYNI
+92 AISTQWKKDENVFNI

-173 FFAVLKEIETKLHAV
+173 FFAVLNEIKTKLNAV
-188 PMALQIPIGAEAQFE
+188 PLALQIPMGSEDSFE
-203 GVIDLIRQKALYW
+203 GVIDLIKQKALYW
-216 TDETGETIIEKEIPD
+216 IDENGETIVEKEIPELYN
-231 DQKADAEE
+231 AEAHE
-239 YRMKLMETLAE
+239 CRIKLMETLAE
-250 YDETFFEIFLD
+250 SDEQFFEYFLD
-261 PENSI
+261 SETKIS
-266 TEEMIT
+266 EEMIT
-272 EALRKVCR
+272 EAIKRACQSRNL
-280 SGAAVPVLC
+280 VPVLC

-304 VVTYFP
+304 IVSYLP
-310 APDHLPAIQGKDPET
+310 SPDQLSSVKGKDAKT
-325 EESVELIRDET
+325 EETIELERNE
-336 ESFSGL
+336 EEMFSGL

-352 GRLAMLRLYSGKIKS
+352 GKLSMLRIYSGSIQS
-367 GDTVLNVR
+367 GDTVQNVR

-392 TLAIEEA
+392 TITVEEG

-411 DSKTGDSLSAVEKPV
+411 DAKTGDSLSSIEQAV
-426 LLEAITIPAP
+426 LLESITIPAP

-447 SDEKSFG
+447 ADEKSFG

-496 LNHGIEVNQG
+496 LNHGIEINQG

-511 YREILTETRTHREKL
+511 YKEILTETRTHREKL
-526 SKQNGG
+526 VKQNGG

-541 EIGPRENNVPGIEF
+541 EIGPRNDDGIGLEF
-555 INLIKGGVIPGE
+555 INQIKGGVIPNE
-567 FIPSVEKGFKDAM
+567 FIPSVEKGFREAM
-580 ENGPLK
+580 ENGALQ
-586 GYPLESMKI
+586 GYPLESMKVT
-595 RLLDGSFHAQDSS
+595 LLDGSTHSNDSHAQD
-608 AFDFENAARDGFR
+608 FEIAARDGFR
-621 AAALSCSPKLLEPVM
+621 EIGKSCKPKLMEPIM
-636 QVEIQSIEEY
+636 KVEIQTIEDY
-646 TGAVTADINRRRG
+646 TGVVTADINKRRG
-659 IISSIDEKSGR
+659 IITSIDEKLGR
-670 KIFAAEVPLASTFG
+670 KIFTAEVPLASTFG

-698 ISMKLSHYAMVPDF
+698 ISMKLSHYALVPDF

>member
-1 MGLFC
+1 
-6 CLIFKPQIKQN
+6 
-17 TIQYSKNQ
+17 
-25 QFKFSKM
+25 M

-46 AGKTTLSE
+46 AGKTTLTE

-92 AVSTQWKKDGTAYNI
+92 AVSTQWKKGETVYNI

-173 FFAVLKEIETKLHAV
+173 FFAVVKEIETKLNAV
-188 PMALQIPIGAEAQFE
+188 PMMLQIPIGAEDQFE
-203 GVIDLIRQKALYW
+203 GVIDLIKQKALYW
-216 TDETGETIIEKEIPD
+216 IDENGETIVEKEIPED
-231 DQKADAEE
+231 HKADADE
-239 YRMKLMETLAE
+239 YRMKLMEILAE
-250 YDETFFEIFLD
+250 YDETFFEIFM
-261 PENSI
+261 NSDNI
-266 TEEMIT
+266 ISEEMIT
-272 EALRKVCR
+272 EALQKVCK
-280 SGAAVPVLC
+280 SGTAVPVLC

-310 APDHLPAIQGKDPET
+310 APDQLPAVQGKDPDT
-325 EESVELIRDET
+325 EEPVELVRNET

-342 VFKVV
+342 VFKVM

-352 GRLAMLRLYSGKIKS
+352 GRLAMLRLYSGSIKS

-383 RILQMQSDK
+383 RILKMQSDK
-392 TLAIEEA
+392 TLSIEEG

-411 DSKTGDSLSAVEKPV
+411 DAKTGDSLSAVEKPA

-541 EIGPRENNVPGIEF
+541 EIGPRENNELGLEF

-567 FIPSVEKGFKDAM
+567 FIPSVEKGFREAM

-595 RLLDGSFHAQDSS
+595 RLLDGSFHAQDSG

-621 AAALSCSPKLLEPVM
+621 AAAISCSPKLLEPVM
-636 QVEIQSIEEY
+636 QVEIQSIEEC

-659 IISSIDEKSGR
+659 IISSIDERSGR
-670 KIFAAEVPLASTFG
+670 KIFTAEVPLASTFG
-684 YISDLR
+684 FISDLR

-698 ISMKLSHYAMVPDF
+698 ISMKLSHYALVPDF
-712 IANTLVT
+712 ITNTLIT

>member
-1 MGLFC
+1 M
-6 CLIFKPQIKQN
+6 
-17 TIQYSKNQ
+17 KN
-25 QFKFSKM
+25 
-32 KYNTRN
+32 NTRN

-79 IQEKNRGITISSA
+79 IQERNRGITISSA
-92 AVSTQWKKDGTAYNI
+92 AVSTQWKKDNTVYNI

-153 EKHGISKIC
+153 EKHGASKIC

-173 FFAVLKEIETKLHAV
+173 FFAVLNEIKTKLNAV
-188 PMALQIPIGAEAQFE
+188 PLALQIPIGAEASFE
-203 GVIDLIRQKALYW
+203 GVIDLIRMKAIYW
-216 TDETGETIIEKEIPD
+216 ADENGETMIEKEIP
-231 DQKADAEE
+231 ADYQTEANE
-239 YRMKLMETLAE
+239 YRAQLLETLAE
-250 YDETFFEIFLD
+250 NDEVFFNVYINIE
-261 PENSI
+261 ESI
-266 TEEMIT
+266 THEMII
-272 EALRKVCR
+272 AAIQRVGLSR
-280 SGAAVPVLC
+280 AAVPVLC
-289 GSAFKNKGV
+289 GSAFKNKGI

-304 VVTYFP
+304 VVTYLP
-310 APDHLPAIQGKDPET
+310 APDQISDIVGKDPRT
-325 EESVELIRDET
+325 EESIQLKRVET

-342 VFKVV
+342 IFKVA

-352 GRLAMLRLYSGKIKS
+352 GKLAMFRIYSGKIKS
-367 GDTVLNVR
+367 GDAVVNVR

-392 TLAIEEA
+392 TLSLEEG
-399 KAGDIVALTGIK
+399 KAGDIVALAGIK
-411 DSKTGDSLSAVEKPV
+411 DAKTGDSLSSIEHPV
-426 LLEAITIPAP
+426 LLEAITIPSP

-466 LVVER
+466 LVVEK

-496 LNHGIEVNQG
+496 LNHGIEINQG

-511 YREILTETRTHREKL
+511 YREILTGTKVHREKL

-532 SGQFADITF
+532 SGQFADISF
-541 EIGPRENNVPGIEF
+541 EIGPRNNNEQGLEF
-555 INLIKGGVIPGE
+555 INTIKGGVIPSE
-567 FIPSVEKGFKDAM
+567 FIPSVEKGFREAM
-580 ENGPLK
+580 EHGPLK
-586 GYPLESMKI
+586 GYPLENLKI
-595 RLLDGSFHAQDSS
+595 TLLDGSFHAQDSA
-608 AFDFENAARDGFR
+608 AFDFEIAAREGFK
-621 AAALSCSPKLLEPVM
+621 AAAKGCSPKLLEPIM

-659 IISSIDEKSGR
+659 IITSIDEKSGR

-698 ISMKLSHYAMVPDF
+698 ISMKLSHYALVPDF
-712 IANTLVT
+712 IAHTLMT

>member
-1 MGLFC
+1 
-6 CLIFKPQIKQN
+6 
-17 TIQYSKNQ
+17 
-25 QFKFSKM
+25 M

-46 AGKTTLSE
+46 AGKTTLTE
-54 RLLYYTGLI
+54 RLLYYTGMI

-69 DDGNTTMDKD
+69 DEGNTTMDKD

-92 AVSTQWKKDGTAYNI
+92 AISTQWKKDDNIFNI

-173 FFAVLKEIETKLHAV
+173 FFAVLNEIKTKLNAV
-188 PMALQIPIGAEAQFE
+188 PLALQIPMGSEDSFE
-203 GVIDLIRQKALYW
+203 GVIDLIEQKALYW
-216 TDETGETIIEKEIPD
+216 IDENGETIVEKEIPENYKAEA
-231 DQKADAEE
+231 DQW
-239 YRMKLMETLAE
+239 RLKLMETLAE
-250 YDETFFEIFLD
+250 YDEIFFEAFMNS
-261 PENSI
+261 ENEIS
-266 TEEMIT
+266 EEMIS
-272 EALRKVCR
+272 EAIQRACQSRNL
-280 SGAAVPVLC
+280 VPVLC

-304 VVTYFP
+304 IVNYLP
-310 APDHLPAIQGKDPET
+310 APNQLPSIKGKDKKT
-325 EESVELIRDET
+325 EEMIELERNEEEI
-336 ESFSGL
+336 FSGL

-352 GRLAMLRLYSGKIKS
+352 GKLSMLRIYSGKIKS
-367 GDTVLNVR
+367 GDTIQNVR
-375 TGESFRIS
+375 TGENFRIS

-392 TLAIEEA
+392 TLTIEEG

-411 DSKTGDSLSAVEKPV
+411 DAKTGDSLSGLEQSV
-426 LLEAITIPAP
+426 LLESITIPAP

-447 SDEKSFG
+447 ADEKSFG

-466 LVVER
+466 LFVER

-496 LNHGIEVNQG
+496 LNHGIEINQG

-511 YREILTETRTHREKL
+511 YREILTETRIHREKL
-526 SKQNGG
+526 VKQNGG

-541 EIGPRENNVPGIEF
+541 EIGPRNDNGIGLEF
-555 INLIKGGVIPGE
+555 INQIKGGVIPSE
-567 FIPSVEKGFKDAM
+567 YIPSIEKGFRDAM
-580 ENGPLK
+580 ENGVL
-586 GYPLESMKI
+586 GGNPLESMKVT
-595 RLLDGSFHAQDSS
+595 LLDGSTHSNDSHAQD
-608 AFDFENAARDGFR
+608 FEMAARDGFR
-621 AAALSCSPKLLEPVM
+621 EIGKSCKPKLMEPIM
-636 QVEIQSIEEY
+636 KVEIQTIEDY
-646 TGAVTADINRRRG
+646 TGVVTADINKRRG
-659 IISSIDEKSGR
+659 IITSIDEKSGR
-670 KIFAAEVPLASTFG
+670 KIFTAEVPLASTFG

-698 ISMKLSHYAMVPDF
+698 ISMKLSHYALVPDF